1 VYVCVCLFAR
11 ARIFFPLWSSANDRR
26 DVDGGEDLC
35 GGIEDSN
42 TVGHVRNTINH
53 AVGTQDASTVLVVRG
68 DSGRNVDDGEG
79 P

>member
-1 VYVCVCLFAR
+1 MMIGVKFDELLNPVR
-11 ARIFFPLWSSANDRR
+11 APVLTIIIFVQ
-26 DVDGGEDLC
+26 VDG